1 MLKKLTG
8 LFILLCFFL
17 VKSTPLFAA
26 HKHEHQQNVMTCCAE
41 QNTADQNTAGEN
53 EDSQKECKQFEIAD
67 EDFIGQ
73 PAVQLNAI
81 TLNKKLRP
89 LEILCVPAPYIALPY
104 PPPNFL

>member
-1 MLKKLTG
+1 MFKKLTG

-26 HKHEHQQNVMTCCAE
+26 HQHEHQQNVVTCCAD
-41 QNTADQNTAGEN
+41 QNTADQNAGEN

-73 PAVQLNAI
+73 PGIQLNAI
-81 TLNKKLRP
+81 TLTKKLRS